1 MPIFDQDLNCPSLQ
15 GMGVDELYFKAWA
28 ELNIDIQTAAGVT
41 VIVSASRV
49 IIMNFLLTALG
60 YPW

>member
-1 MPIFDQDLNCPSLQ
+1 
-15 GMGVDELYFKAWA
+15 MGVDELYFRAWA

-41 VIVSASRV
+41 VIVSASRATQMDV
-49 IIMNFLLTALG
+49 LLTAPG

>member
-1 MPIFDQDLNCPSLQ
+1 
-15 GMGVDELYFKAWA
+15 MGVDELYFKAWA